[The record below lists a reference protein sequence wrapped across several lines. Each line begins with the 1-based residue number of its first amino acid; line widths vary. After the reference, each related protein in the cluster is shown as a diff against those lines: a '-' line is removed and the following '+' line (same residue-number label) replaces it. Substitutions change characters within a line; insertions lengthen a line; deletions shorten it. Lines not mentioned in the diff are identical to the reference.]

1 MIQWFHFSVF
11 IQKNKKTLVWKDML
25 IPMFIGALFTITKI
39 WKQAKCPS
47 TDEWIRKM
55 WYVYT
60 MEYYHKKEWNLAVP
74 NNIVR
79 TWG

>member
-1 MIQWFHFSVF
+1 
-11 IQKNKKTLVWKDML
+11 
-25 IPMFIGALFTITKI
+25 MFIGALFTITKI

-60 MEYYHKKEWNLAVP
+60 MEYYHKKERNLAFH
-74 NNIVR
+74 NNMFR
-79 TWG
+79 T

>member
-39 WKQAKCPS
+39 WKKLKNI
-47 TDEWIRKM
+47 WIDKDVM
-55 WYVYT
+55 YSWDIEAT
-60 MEYYHKKEWNLAVP
+60 
-74 NNIVR
+74 
-79 TWG
+79 